1 VNKYINSF
9 ILILLIV
16 SCSSYQTNK
25 EKNKKTFKSVIN
37 PIPINK
43 KYKPLYGNLLSNISI
58 SKPSFNPINN
68 EKQTIT
74 FNISRPSKV
83 VLNIYDSDS
92 VLIKKL
98 NSNKYF
104 SADKNSLMWDGR
116 DNNGNIV
123 PNEAYFFTII
133 ANDES
138 GVQEIYDPTMFSGGV
153 ENDIVNVEINPD
165 THDISYT
172 MIESG
177 RVMIRIGIQSGPLL
191 NTLVD
196 WEPRAKGLVTEYW
209 NGKDKNNLVYFYKH
223 PKFKMI
229 IVYFSFPE
237 NSFITYG
244 NRKLTY
250 REYKKRL
257 YKKIKKPRRPFYVKQ
272 TSPHYH
278 ILRTEDYSP
287 KVKMSLKKIYGKNS
301 EGLPIIK
308 DKTIVTVEID
318 EEDKPIFQ
326 NFQFEICFFLD
337 YQFYAEDESGSTP
350 FNWVWD
356 LSNVNKGEHILTAN
370 ITSFKDQIG
379 VISKKVWVKK

>member
-1 VNKYINSF
+1 MNKYINSF